1 MLLLFTAIN
10 CFVKCIG
17 LQWGLGLCKS
27 NGLDI
32 SIFDRLHLVFKSAN
46 LRCLF
51 GIFHSLLFSNWFRFF
66 PIRLLAQY
74 LFAPTATKLS
84 VVVTRMI
91 LPWLYLVKEI
101 KERHLRI
108 RGKMDYFVFC
118 VVLDKNTYV
127 QIAEHR

>member
-32 SIFDRLHLVFKSAN
+32 SIFDRLHLVFLSAN
-46 LRCLF
+46 LSCFFDVLLRLIFFNWYSLF
-51 GIFHSLLFSNWFRFF
+51 LNSILVQNLL
-66 PIRLLAQY
+66 
-74 LFAPTATKLS
+74 APTAAKLS

-101 KERHLRI
+101 KEWHFRI

-118 VVLDKNTYV
+118 IVLDKNADI
-127 QIAEHR
+127 QIAENW